1 MSEGLNLFRL
11 QKLDTVIDKTTHRL
25 KEIEKALSDNHLV
38 KRAEK
43 ELEQATE
50 IAKTIRIK
58 LKQIEDK
65 VEAQRIKRKTD
76 QAALFSG
83 RIKNPK
89 ELQDLQMET
98 EALKKYIA
106 QLEDEQL
113 DIMIEYEEAERI
125 RNQAEKQFTQAKSKA
140 VEDNA
145 ALSGEKMKL
154 ESNLE
159 KNTREKQAVI
169 QSISPQSFH
178 LYSELRKSK
187 RGIAIATI
195 TDGCCSICGQ
205 SMTPA
210 DLQSIRSSSQLV
222 FCPSCG
228 RIVFDG

>member
-125 RNQAEKQFTQAKSKA
+125 RNQAEKQFAQAKSKA